1 MRFYLRSISYFKED
15 AGKIALSLLVIAA
28 MTACGL
34 LQFYPFRFL
43 VDNIFGP
50 LRPGGGI
57 AGLFFHYAPAGKVG
71 QVVALAVIVLL
82 LRLIQE
88 LLGHSDI
95 STTQIYTHVDS
106 QRLKAT
112 HTKFHPRA

>member
-1 MRFYLRSISYFKED
+1 MSFLRSAFCVHRSTFQTLMRFYLRSISYFKED
-15 AGKIALSLLVIAA
+15 AGKIALSLLVIGA
-28 MTACGL
+28 MAACGL

-71 QVVALAVIVLL
+71 QVVA
-82 LRLIQE
+82 
-88 LLGHSDI
+88 
-95 STTQIYTHVDS
+95 QIG
-106 QRLKAT
+106 
-112 HTKFHPRA
+112 RASGRRREDESGVGG